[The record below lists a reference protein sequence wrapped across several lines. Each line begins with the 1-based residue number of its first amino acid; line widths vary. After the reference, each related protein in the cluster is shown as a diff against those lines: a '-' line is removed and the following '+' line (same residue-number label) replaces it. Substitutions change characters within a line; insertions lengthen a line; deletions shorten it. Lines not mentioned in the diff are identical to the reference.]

1 MFGFS
6 RFSISA
12 GHCLSRRL
20 LIGGTVLSWALASS
34 VGPARAQDEI
44 KMFND
49 IRYACTGTGIERNDP
64 AWAGF
69 SLKII
74 YAVEP
79 RGALLSDVR
88 TTIESRRGHLVL
100 QAYCPDDPWL
110 VADLPAGRYR
120 VTAIAVGRFTK
131 RVGVTVGRR
140 GQRTA
145 VIRFPEAAGH

>member
-6 RFSISA
+6 RFTLTA
-12 GHCLSRRL
+12 GQCPTRRI
-20 LIGGTVLSWALASS
+20 LIGVAVLSWAMANAAA
-34 VGPARAQDEI
+34 PALGQDEI
-44 KMFND
+44 KVFNGV
-49 IRYACTGTGIERNDP
+49 RYACTGIGVDKNDP

-100 QAYCPDDPWL
+100 QAYCPDAPWL
-110 VADLPAGRYR
+110 VANLPAGRYR
-120 VTAIAVGRFTK
+120 VTAVAVGRFTK
-131 RVGVTVGRR
+131 RVGVTVGRK

-145 VIRFPEAAGH
+145 VIRFPEAAGY

>member
-1 MFGFS
+1 MICLIRFPSFAVRRMF
-6 RFSISA
+6 RP
-12 GHCLSRRL
+12 
-20 LIGGTVLSWALASS
+20 GTAAVIALWVFAS
-34 VGPARAQDEI
+34 PAHAQDEI
-44 KMFND
+44 KVFNG
-49 IRYACTGTGIERNDP
+49 IRYACTGIGVDRNDP

-100 QAYCPDDPWL
+100 QAYCPDAPWL
-110 VADLPAGRYR
+110 VANLPAGRYR
-120 VTAIAVGRFTK
+120 VTAVAVGRFTK
-131 RVGVTVGRR
+131 RVGVRVGRK

-145 VIRFPEAAGH
+145 VIRFPEAAGY